1 MAEPT
6 APRPRK
12 QVLRKLKSKY
22 RLLLINDRTFEE
34 RFSIR
39 LSRLNVLLLAIA
51 AFTLHGL
58 MVAAIIVL
66 TPLKRYIP
74 GYSDQ
79 ETKINAYRSTLLADS
94 LDQRLEEQA
103 LYIANLQRVLRG
115 EVAADTSFRLR
126 SVKQVPNA
134 EDLRPGLKDSLLRLK
149 VKEEE
154 AYVLSEASGQAG
166 ERRALAG
173 VFFFPP
179 LRGIVTSTFDRAQ
192 GHFGIDVVTKAD
204 EAVKAC
210 LDGTVTLA
218 SWTSDGGHVLHLQ
231 HRGDLVSVYKH
242 NSVLLKKVGD
252 KVKAGEAVAIVGD
265 SGELSTGPHLHFEL
279 WLDGEAIDP
288 QAYMVFK

>member
-126 SVKQVPNA
+126 AVKQVPNA

-154 AYVLSEASGQAG
+154 AYVLSEATGPAG

-231 HRGDLVSVYKH
+231 HQGDLVSVYKH

>member
-115 EVAADTSFRLR
+115 EVAADSSFRLR
-126 SVKQVPNA
+126 AVKQVPSA
-134 EDLRPGLKDSLLRLK
+134 EDLRPGSKDSLLRLK
-149 VKEEE
+149 VREEE
-154 AYVLSEASGQAG
+154 AYALSEASGPAG

-179 LRGIVTSTFDRAQ
+179 LRGIVTSPFDRAQ

-265 SGELSTGPHLHFEL
+265 SGELSSGPHLHFEL
-279 WLDGEAIDP
+279 WLNGEAIDP